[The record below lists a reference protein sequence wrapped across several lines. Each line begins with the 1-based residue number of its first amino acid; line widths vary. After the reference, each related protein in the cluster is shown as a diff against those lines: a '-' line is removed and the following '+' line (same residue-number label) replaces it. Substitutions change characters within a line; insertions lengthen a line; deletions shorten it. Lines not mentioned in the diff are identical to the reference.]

1 MENEEKKCEKNEIL
15 KQIKPFKKHKKEENI
30 TLNINSSHKKK
41 NYKLRA
47 EFVSL
52 KHNNTI
58 CYSKLKYF
66 NFFSSFCN
74 KNKILKKSKK
84 IGKNR
89 TEIFLDKII
98 QTPASFYNNTFIN
111 KSHFGQNL
119 NIKSNI
125 KKSISQ
131 KEIFL
136 KNMNKRK
143 NSSIINLPINFDKL
157 AINNHLKRRN
167 QKLTRNKLNPLF
179 NFECDKESKTKKS
192 KCHLTNYYMPN
203 NVYPRRNHRNLFNME
218 SIYIQSQKNLY
229 NYVSNM
235 SMQNDKFINNYK
247 LLPLNKKFTIK
258 KIKSIKYPSV
268 DNKYLNIKIINEN
281 NEHML
286 EKIYKQQ
293 TVSNFNNKYQLKYK
307 TNDNNKKENVKNLF
321 FLLKKFKYSEK
332 DKKNIFSYYS
342 RIKKKKI
349 FII

>member
-30 TLNINSSHKKK
+30 TLNINLSHKKK

-66 NFFSSFCN
+66 N
-74 KNKILKKSKK
+74 KKLKKSKK

-179 NFECDKESKTKKS
+179 NFEMRKKANL
-192 KCHLTNYYMPN
+192 KNQ
-203 NVYPRRNHRNLFNME
+203 NV
-218 SIYIQSQKNLY
+218 I
-229 NYVSNM
+229 
-235 SMQNDKFINNYK
+235 
-247 LLPLNKKFTIK
+247 
-258 KIKSIKYPSV
+258 
-268 DNKYLNIKIINEN
+268 
-281 NEHML
+281 
-286 EKIYKQQ
+286 
-293 TVSNFNNKYQLKYK
+293 
-307 TNDNNKKENVKNLF
+307 
-321 FLLKKFKYSEK
+321 
-332 DKKNIFSYYS
+332 
-342 RIKKKKI
+342 
-349 FII
+349 